1 MGSNQPLMQSISAA
15 ARPRIRDFRAP
26 NLSNTAWAWAGL
38 LYWHGPLMHSISA
51 SSLATLSPQS
61 NSLSPACEGQDGGDA
76 SPQDLANTAWS
87 LSRLYSEDGP
97 LLAAIA
103 AAALAKLRLAPGS
116 FSLQDLANTVWSVSR
131 CRIVSVPLLDAIAAA
146 AIRTISAYGNQNLA
160 NIAWSFAAIRCRHG
174 GALIH
179 AISREADQRRH
190 SYTPSMPCTDM
201 DHRHGLAWAAWRAS
215 SVDQVSWVV
224 GPVATTK

>member
-61 NSLSPACEGQDGGDA
+61 NSLSPACEDQDSGDA

-87 LSRLYSEDGP
+87 LSRLYNEDGP

-116 FSLQDLANTVWSVSR
+116 FSLQDLANTVWSCSR
-131 CRIVSVPLLDAIAAA
+131 CRIVSVLAPDAAS
-146 AIRTISAYGNQNLA
+146 TIVGHSVGAYRSQNVA
-160 NIAWSFAAIRCRHG
+160 NSAWSFAAIQCRHNG
-174 GALIH
+174 
-179 AISREADQRRH
+179 
-190 SYTPSMPCTDM
+190 
-201 DHRHGLAWAAWRAS
+201 
-215 SVDQVSWVV
+215 
-224 GPVATTK
+224 

>member
-51 SSLATLSPQS
+51 SSLATLRRQS
-61 NSLSPACEGQDGGDA
+61 NSLSPACDDQQSGEA

-87 LSRLYSEDGP
+87 LSRLYNEDGP

-116 FSLQDLANTVWSVSR
+116 FSLQDLANTVWSCSR

-146 AIRTISAYGNQNLA
+146 AIRPISAYRSQNLA
-160 NIAWSFAAIRCRHG
+160 NTAWSFAAIQCRHN
-174 GALIH
+174 GALIY
-179 AISREADQRRH
+179 AISTEVNQRHH
-190 SYTPSMPCTDM
+190 SYTTLMSCADTD
-201 DHRHGLAWAAWRAS
+201 H
-215 SVDQVSWVV
+215 
-224 GPVATTK
+224 